1 MRVKLAYTVDAEDIL
16 PEAAKILG
24 LAADDV
30 KQVINLFQAVQTE
43 LSAAEEMPNT
53 SKSIEMLEELRKA
66 LLAVDTRTLE
76 VMDIIEGFEDYKM
89 RLRSTPEEQQPALL
103 SEEA

>member
-1 MRVKLAYTVDAEDIL
+1 MRVKLAYTVDADDIL

-30 KQVINLFQAVQTE
+30 KQVISLFQAIQTE
-43 LSAAEEMPNT
+43 LSSTEELPNT

-66 LLAVDTRTLE
+66 LLAVDTRTIE
-76 VMDIIEGFEDYKM
+76 VMDIIEGFEDY
-89 RLRSTPEEQQPALL
+89 RLRLRATPAEQEPEVQ
-103 SEEA
+103 